1 MLPTGLE
8 QIAGSGFL
16 GRLQPEVAAELVESG
31 RIARY
36 PTGTVLASSRTGT
49 GPALVVSG
57 GLRYYIT
64 AEDGRQVTLRYVE
77 PGGLVGTLIREQSAI
92 SSGVEVLEPSVLL
105 HLDPERLAVLAD
117 RRPDLSQALL
127 DETTSRL
134 RAAYRAL
141 EGRAFMPVRARV
153 ARDLVDRAAIRG
165 PLHAG
170 VRLDVTQQ
178 SLADSVGSVREV
190 VARALGELKREGAI
204 TSRREGIT
212 VADPR
217 ALRRAAGDAT

>member
-16 GRLQPEVAAELVESG
+16 GRLQPEVAAELAETG

-36 PTGTVLASSRTGT
+36 PTGTVLASSRSGT
-49 GPALVVSG
+49 GPAIVVSG
-57 GLRYYIT
+57 ALRYYIT
-64 AEDGRQVTLRYVE
+64 ARDGRQVTLRYVE
-77 PGGLVGTLIREQSAI
+77 PGALVGTLIDEQPAI
-92 SSGVEVLEPSVLL
+92 SSGVEVMEPTVLL
-105 HLDPERLAVLAD
+105 HLDPEHLAELAG
-117 RRPDLSQALL
+117 RRSDLSQALL
-127 DETTSRL
+127 DETTCRL

-141 EGRAFMPVRARV
+141 EARAFLPVRARV
-153 ARDLVDRAAIRG
+153 ARDLVDRAAVRG

-170 VRLDVTQQ
+170 ARLDVTQQ
-178 SLADSVGSVREV
+178 SLADAIGSVREV

-212 VADPR
+212 VADPG